1 MNRFIGLKL
10 DGRYEITELIG
21 VGGMSNVYKGI
32 DIMERRTVAVKILK
46 REFCEND
53 EFVRRFRNE
62 SKAIAVLNHP
72 NIVRIFDVNYEND
85 IQYIVMEY
93 IDGIT
98 LKEFIEQRGRLE
110 WRDTVHITIQ
120 ILRALQLAHDR
131 GIVHRDIKPQNIMLL
146 PDGTIKVMDFGIARF
161 CRDNSTTLTEKT
173 MGSVHYVS
181 PEQASAERTDERS
194 DLYSVGVIMYEMLTG
209 RKPFDGDTPV
219 AVALMHINDTPVKP
233 SEYVSSLYK
242 GLEEIILHAMEKDPA
257 KRYRT
262 ASCMIY
268 DIESFKRDQSITFGY
283 EEQVPVQNKNN
294 IGSKLIDKLSSF
306 VGNISIPERKKAVET
321 EQDDDEEEEYEEV
334 RHSYVLP
341 ILAAVTVTV
350 IIVATLFISNVILS
364 AFKTTPSSSND
375 YVMPQLVGKN
385 FYDARNLY
393 PNIQLVA
400 SEEFNSQYETGVII
414 SQEKAEG
421 RIVKIGDAIRV
432 VVSKGKRIVT
442 VPDVLELH
450 YNAAYAAL
458 TGEYLKVLRID
469 IESEDITAGH
479 VVMTEPAAN
488 ESVDENSIVKVYV
501 SMGPSTEDTTVP
513 YVEGYYVTEA
523 EDMLSEYF
531 LIPKVQYIE
540 SNKPRDIVV
549 EQSIEAESV
558 VTRNTVVT
566 LYVSD
571 GLGDEYYPGY
581 DDDVNI
587 DDEDDYDYNYNQ
599 YSQYVYVNV
608 SIPYG
613 TSGIYYL
620 SVVDSYGNVL
630 MPNEMVDTY
639 QYSGGSYQISVPGEG
654 YMDAY
659 VQVTSPRTG
668 YSMNLCK
675 LSINFELNSYSVSD
689 YTSVAFFAVD
699 MNF

>member
-1 MNRFIGLKL
+1 MNRYLGLKL

-21 VGGMSNVYKGI
+21 VGGMSNVYKGV
-32 DIMERRTVAVKILK
+32 DIMEHRTVAVKILK

-161 CRDNSTTLTEKT
+161 CRENSTTLTEKT

-219 AVALMHINDTPVKP
+219 SVALMHINDKPTKP

-262 ASCMIY
+262 ASGMIY
-268 DIESFKRDQSITFGY
+268 DIETFKRDQSVTFGY
-283 EEQVPVQNKNN
+283 DENVPTEKQSN
-294 IGSKLIDKLSSF
+294 IGSFVKNKIPFLAVCKERIVKKLQTTPAKT
-306 VGNISIPERKKAVET
+306 VE
-321 EQDDDEEEEYEEV
+321 QEEEDEYVEEK
-334 RHSYVLP
+334 RSYILP

-350 IIVATLFISNVILS
+350 IIVATLFVSNVILS

-375 YVMPQLVGKN
+375 YVMPQLIGKN
-385 FYDARNLY
+385 FYEARSLY

-400 SEEFNSQYETGVII
+400 SEEFNSQYEMGVII

-442 VPDVLELH
+442 VPDVVELH

-458 TGEYLKVLRID
+458 SGENLNVLRID
-469 IESEDITAGH
+469 IESEDVTTGH

-488 ESVDENSIVKVYV
+488 DSVDENSTVKVYV

-523 EDMLSEYF
+523 EDMLSDYY
-531 LIPKVQYIE
+531 LVPKVQYIE
-540 SNKPRDIVV
+540 SNKPRDVVV

-571 GLGDEYYPGY
+571 GLGDEHYPGY

-587 DDEDDYDYNYNQ
+587 DDDYNDVNQ
-599 YSQYVYVNV
+599 YQQSISVNV
-608 SIPYG
+608 SIPFG
-613 TSGIYYL
+613 TSGMYYF
-620 SVVDSYGNVL
+620 SVVDTNGGTLVA
-630 MPNEMVDTY
+630 NEIVNTGLY
-639 QYSGGSYQISVPGEG
+639 AGSAFALSIAGEG
-654 YMDAY
+654 YVDAY
-659 VQVTSPRTG
+659 IQVTSPRTG
-668 YSMNLCK
+668 YSMQLCRV
-675 LSINFELNSYSVSD
+675 SIDFTMGSYTISD
-689 YTSVAFFAVD
+689 YSSVAFFAVD
-699 MNF
+699 MSF